1 MKVHYQSWLARFVLP
16 RKYVAV
22 TLWDHV
28 FTRLDGLDDA
38 VLRHEAIHV
47 QQWKRHGLVR
57 FALLYL
63 WFHFRYGYRD
73 NPFEVEAR
81 SCE

>member
-1 MKVHYQSWLARFVLP
+1 MKVHYQSRLACFVLP
-16 RKYVAV
+16 RKYAAV

-28 FTRLDGLDDA
+28 FTRLARLDDA

-47 QQWKRHGLVR
+47 QQWKRHGLLR
-57 FALLYL
+57 FALLYS

-81 SCE
+81 TAE